1 MMKITGYAD
10 KISVLPGETIKFM
23 VNAETGPRYRADIV
37 RVICGDENPDGPGY
51 REKVVKTAANGSYKS
66 RKQVIHAGSFVEI
79 GASDMLDGLES
90 FTMQAFIWPTTP
102 EKGTQAIISKWRD
115 SDKAGAA
122 LIITKANG
130 SAALCI
136 GDGKGGIQVIH
147 TGKPLV
153 AKEWYFVAASY
164 DAKSKTVTVVQE
176 PLHGYETRS
185 DRGTVRSK
193 ATIGKIPNHDC
204 PLIMGAYFEKIDKG
218 RTVCGGHYNGKI
230 DSPRVA
236 NRALSAMEMQA
247 LRTWPVDTEL
257 GNAVIGAWDFSADIM
272 STKVTDL
279 SPNLLHGKTVQLPT
293 RAMTGWNWTGDEM
306 NWTKAQDQ
314 YGAIHFHDDDI
325 ADAGWEVD
333 FELTIPKGM
342 KSGVYAARL
351 RAGDSEDHIPF
362 AVRAPRGKPTAKV
375 CYLMPSASYQAYA
388 NEHMNTDSPVGQ
400 LLAGRLVELDKFNL
414 YLNEHREYG
423 ASCYDAHSDGS
434 GVSYSTRLRPIL
446 NMRPKH
452 RMWIGATESTLW
464 QFNADTHITDW
475 LEAMGFDYDVVADED
490 LHYEGLSAIEDYA
503 VVISSTHPE
512 YHSKQMWDAMDAY
525 QRRGGRLMYMGANG
539 WYWRIQYH
547 PEVPGVIEVRR
558 NEDGIRTWEARTGE
572 YYHSFSGEYGGLWR
586 RNGRPP
592 QKILGVG
599 FTAQG
604 FDISSYYVRNPDS
617 YKAKV
622 KFIFE
627 GIGKDEKIGDFGLI
641 GGGAAGLEL
650 DRADRAL
657 GTPPDAYVVASS
669 VGHTDIYL
677 VVCEEI
683 LVNSPGLGG
692 HENELVRADI
702 TFHETQNGGAVWSTG
717 SIAWAG
723 SLAHNNYKNNV
734 SRMTKNVLKRFMNPK
749 PF

>member
-1 MMKITGYAD
+1 MVKITGYAD
-10 KISVLPGETIKFM
+10 KISVTPGETIKFM
-23 VNAETGPRYRADIV
+23 VNSEAGTRYRADIV
-37 RVICGDENPDGPGY
+37 RVICGDVNPDGPGY
-51 REKVVKTAANGSYKS
+51 REKVIKTPINATYKS

-90 FTMQAFIWPTTP
+90 FTMQAFIWPSTP

-115 SDKAGAA
+115 RDKAGAA
-122 LIITKANG
+122 LIITKENG

-136 GDGKGGIQVIH
+136 GNGKGKIQVVN
-147 TGKPLV
+147 TGKPLI

-164 DAKSKTVTVVQE
+164 DAKNKTITVIQE
-176 PLHGYETRS
+176 PLHGYQTRG
-185 DRGTVRSK
+185 DQGTVKRKS
-193 ATIGKIPNHDC
+193 IVGKIPRHEC
-204 PLIMGAYFEKIDKG
+204 PLTMGGYFKKIDRG
-218 RTVCGGHYNGKI
+218 RTLCGGHYNGKI
-230 DSPRVA
+230 DSPRIA
-236 NRALSAMEMQA
+236 NVALSAAEMVA
-247 LRTWPVDTEL
+247 LRTWPVATEL
-257 GNAVIGAWDFSADIM
+257 GNAVVGAWDFSADIM

-279 SPNLLHGKTVQLPT
+279 SPNHLHGKTVQLPT

-306 NWTKAQDQ
+306 NWTNAPEQ

-325 ADAGWEVD
+325 YDAGWEVD
-333 FELTIPKGM
+333 FELTIPKSL

-351 RAGDSEDHIPF
+351 RSGENEDHIPF
-362 AVRAPRGKPTAKV
+362 AVRAARGKPTAKV
-375 CYLMPSASYQAYA
+375 LYLMPTASYQAYA
-388 NEHMNTDSPVGQ
+388 NEHMNTDSPLGQ
-400 LLAGRLVELDKFNL
+400 LVAGRLVELDKFNL
-414 YLNEHREYG
+414 FLNERREYG
-423 ASCYDAHSDGS
+423 NSCYDTHSDGS
-434 GVSYSTRLRPIL
+434 GVSYSSRLRPIL

-452 RMWIGATESTLW
+452 RMFIGGTESTLW

-475 LEAMGFDYDVVADED
+475 LEAMGFDYDVITDED
-490 LHYEGLSAIEDYA
+490 LHYEGLSVIEDYN

-512 YHSKQMWDAMDAY
+512 YHSKEMWDAMDAY
-525 QRRGGRLMYMGANG
+525 QRRGGRLMYLGANG

-586 RNGRPP
+586 RNGRAP
-592 QKILGVG
+592 QKILGIG

-604 FDISSYYVRNPDS
+604 FDISSYYLRNPDS

-657 GTPPDAYVVASS
+657 GTPPNAYVLASS
-669 VGHTDIYL
+669 VEHTDIYR
-677 VVCEEI
+677 VVCEEM
-683 LVNSPGLGG
+683 LLNMPGLGG
-692 HENELVRADI
+692 HESELVRADI

-723 SLAHNNYKNNV
+723 SLAHNNYRNNV